1 MLIAQGDHM
10 ELYNKLKE
18 MKIVLVDDDELIR
31 DSLGLFLES
40 EGCQLQAFATAEEGV
55 GALAKQPYDIIIA
68 DYKLPGMDGLEFFKK
83 IQGFSSPALK
93 ILITAYGSEEI
104 FFEAKKAGV
113 LAIIEKPF
121 TSKMLEDSLATLLE
135 KYDNRGRNDCAENV
149 HSVFHKNISNSS
161 GFA

>member
-1 MLIAQGDHM
+1 M

-55 GALAKQPYDIIIA
+55 EAFKRMPYDIIIA

-83 IQGFSSPALK
+83 IQGFSSHALK
-93 ILITAYGSEEI
+93 ILITAYGSEEV
-104 FFEAKKAGV
+104 FTEAKKAGV
-113 LAIIEKPF
+113 VEIIEKPF
-121 TSKMLEDSLATLLE
+121 TSKILEDSLATLIE
-135 KYDNRGRNDCAENV
+135 KGDNRGRNDCVENA

>member
-1 MLIAQGDHM
+1 M

-55 GALAKQPYDIIIA
+55 EAFAKQPYDLIIA

-83 IQGFSSPALK
+83 IQGFSSHALK

-104 FFEAKKAGV
+104 FSEAKKVGV
-113 LAIIEKPF
+113 LEVIEKPF
-121 TSKMLEDSLATLLE
+121 TSKILEDSLATLIE
-135 KYDNRGRNDCAENV
+135 KGDNRGRNDCVEKGA
-149 HSVFHKNISNSS
+149 
-161 GFA
+161 